1 MTMQVPKG
9 FLFSGV
15 HAGIKP
21 MRKDLALVW
30 SEAPCAAA
38 ACVTVNK
45 AKAAPCLDVERHC
58 PKEGLRAILIN
69 SGNANALTGQEGLD
83 DVAHTQQ
90 ALSKLMGTTADAVWT
105 ASTGII
111 GVRLPKQKIIDALP
125 ALKQGLEAEA
135 ELAAEAMMTTD
146 TQRKMLSRTIVLGG
160 KEVVLSAI
168 CKGSGM
174 IAPEL
179 ATMICVVTTDAVISA
194 PCLQAALRRAM
205 ETSFNCLTVDN
216 DMSTNDVVFA
226 MANGLAQNPKLEEGS
241 ADHLSFCE
249 ELTSLCRGLAK
260 LIAADG
266 EGATR
271 MLEVRIGGAPSQDIA
286 RAAAMAVANSM
297 LVKAALFGADPNWG
311 RVLAAIGAKAGTQD
325 WPIQI
330 GEATVIIQGIC
341 VYDGACIDN
350 TTEQLRVR
358 MREPEIFIDVDL
370 HAGIGTATAW
380 GCDLSYDY
388 VKINADYTSLI
399 VSEPDGSVKKDDRLS
414 LYSPQFKVKLVRQA
428 LAYISR
434 FAKECCV
441 LRVSRHTL
449 ANENLEESLCED
461 INLLRSVGMVP
472 IVVHGEGPESAETL
486 TRFGP
491 AAATQ
496 GEGQRVREM
505 VLHGETNAALVAK
518 LNRRGGHAIGV
529 SGKDGALIKAQLLP
543 NGQGVVKSVNV
554 ELLEMFMSR
563 GYVPVVASLGLGEDG
578 QSVALD
584 VDDVVLA
591 IAAALR
597 AKKLVLM
604 IGAQG
609 VCDDGVLLNQL
620 NNISLKTRLEEARID
635 EEQRDK
641 ARLALKAVE
650 AGVTQVHLVDARM
663 AHSIIAELFTDQG
676 VGTVI
681 THVEN

>member
-1 MTMQVPKG
+1 MQVPKG

>member
-1 MTMQVPKG
+1 MTMRVPKG

-21 MRKDLALVW
+21 IRKDLALVF
-30 SEAPCAAA
+30 SEVPCAAA

-45 AKAAPCLDVERHC
+45 AKAAPCLDVEKRC
-58 PKEGLRAILIN
+58 PKEGLRAILMN
-69 SGNANALTGQEGLD
+69 SGNANALTGQEGLE
-83 DVAHTQQ
+83 DVEQTKQ
-90 ALSKLMGTTADAVWT
+90 ALSKVVGIRPDEIWT

-111 GVRLPKQKIIDALP
+111 GVRLPKQKIVDALF
-125 ALKQGLEAEA
+125 ALKQGLGEEA

-146 TQRKMLSRTIVLGG
+146 TKRKMLSRTIVLGG

-179 ATMICVVTTDAVISA
+179 ATMICVISTDAVISA
-194 PCLQAALRRAM
+194 SCLQVALRRAM
-205 ETSFNCLTVDN
+205 ETSFNCLTVDG

-226 MANGLAQNPKLEEGS
+226 MASGLAGNAKLEEGS
-241 ADHLSFCE
+241 VDYASFCE

-271 MLEVRIGGAPSQDIA
+271 MLEVRIGGAPSQEVA
-286 RAAAMAVANSM
+286 KAAAMAIANSM

-311 RVLAAIGAKAGTQD
+311 RILAAVGAKAGVED
-325 WPIQI
+325 WPIEM
-330 GEATVIIQGIC
+330 GESTVMIQGVC
-341 VYDGACIDN
+341 VYDGQCIDEVA
-350 TTEQLRVR
+350 EQLRAR
-358 MREPEIFIDVDL
+358 MREPEIFVDVDF

-543 NGQGVVKSVNV
+543 GGQGVVKSVNV

-591 IAAALR
+591 IAVALC

-609 VCDDGVLLNQL
+609 VCEDGILLNQL
-620 NNISLKTRLEEARID
+620 DSISLKARLEGARID
-635 EEQRDK
+635 EEQREK
-641 ARLALKAVE
+641 ALLALRAVE
-650 AGVTQVHLVDARM
+650 AGVRQVHLVDARM

-681 THVEN
+681 TSVQS

>member
-1 MTMQVPKG
+1 MTMKVPKG
-9 FLFSGV
+9 FLFSGM

-30 SEAPCAAA
+30 SEVPCAAA
-38 ACVTVNK
+38 ACISANK
-45 AKAAPCLDVERHC
+45 AKAAPCLDMERQC

-69 SGNANALTGQEGLD
+69 SGNANALTGQEGLEA
-83 DVAHTQQ
+83 VAHIKQ
-90 ALSKLMGTTADAVWT
+90 ALSKVLDIGAEEVWT
-105 ASTGII
+105 ASTGVI
-111 GVRLPKQKIIDALP
+111 GVKLPRQKIVDALP
-125 ALKQGLEAEA
+125 ALKQGLSAEA

-146 TQRKMLSRTIVLGG
+146 TKRKMLSRTIVLGG

-179 ATMICVVTTDAVISA
+179 ATMICVISTDAAISA
-194 PCLQAALRRAM
+194 SCLQTALRRAM
-205 ETSFNCLTVDN
+205 ETSFNCLSVDG

-226 MANGLAQNPKLEEGS
+226 MASGLAGNCKLEEGS
-241 ADHLSFCE
+241 ADYASFCE

-271 MLEVRIGGAPSQDIA
+271 MLEVRVGGAPTQEVA
-286 RAAAMAVANSM
+286 KGAAMAVVNSM

-311 RVLAAIGAKAGTQD
+311 RILMAVGSKAGTND
-325 WPIQI
+325 WPVKVA
-330 GEATVIIQGIC
+330 ESTVTIQGVC
-341 VYDGACIDN
+341 VYDGQCIEN

-358 MREPEIFIDVDL
+358 MREPEIFVDIDF
-370 HAGIGTATAW
+370 HAGIRTATAW

-388 VKINADYTSLI
+388 VKINADYTSLL
-399 VSEPDGSVKKDDRLS
+399 VSEPDGSVKKDDRLT

-434 FAKECCV
+434 FAKESCV

-491 AAATQ
+491 AAATHN
-496 GEGQRVREM
+496 EGRRVREM
-505 VLHGETNAALVAK
+505 VLHGETNAALVSK
-518 LNRRGGHAIGV
+518 LNRRGGHAIGM
-529 SGKDGALIKAQLLP
+529 SGKDGALIKARLLP
-543 NGQGVVKSVNV
+543 SGQGVVESVNT

-591 IAAALR
+591 IAVALK
-597 AKKLVLM
+597 AKKMVLM

-609 VCDDGVLLNQL
+609 VCEDGVLVNQL
-620 NNISLKTRLEEARID
+620 NNVSLRERLESSRVD
-635 EEQRDK
+635 EEQVEK
-641 ARLALKAVE
+641 AKLALKAVE
-650 AGVTQVHLVDARM
+650 EGVTQVHLVDARM

-676 VGTVI
+676 VGTVV
-681 THVEN
+681 TRAGS

>member
-1 MTMQVPKG
+1 
-9 FLFSGV
+9 
-15 HAGIKP
+15 
-21 MRKDLALVW
+21 MRKDLALVL
-30 SEAPCAAA
+30 SEVPCAAA

-45 AKAAPCLDVERHC
+45 AKAAPCLDVERNC
-58 PKEGLRAILIN
+58 PREGLRAILIN

-83 DVAHTQQ
+83 AVVQTRQ
-90 ALSKLMGTTADAVWT
+90 ALAKRLGIRADEVWT
-105 ASTGII
+105 ASTGVI
-111 GVRLPKQKIIDALP
+111 GVRLPRQKIVDALP
-125 ALKQGLEAEA
+125 ALEQGLEAEA
-135 ELAAEAMMTTD
+135 SAAAEAIMTTD
-146 TQRKMLSRTIVLGG
+146 TKRKMLSRTIVLGG

-179 ATMICVVTTDAVISA
+179 ATMICVISTDAAISA
-194 PCLQAALRRAM
+194 SCLQTALRRAM
-205 ETSFNCLTVDN
+205 ETSFNCLTVDG

-226 MANGLAQNPKLEEGS
+226 MASGLAKNPKLEEDS
-241 ADHLSFCE
+241 ADYASFCE
-249 ELTSLCRGLAK
+249 ELTSLCRGLSK

-271 MLEVRIGGAPSQDIA
+271 MLEVRIGGAPNQEIA
-286 RAAAMAVANSM
+286 RSSAVAVADSL

-311 RVLAAIGAKAGTQD
+311 RILAAVGAKAGAQG
-325 WPIQI
+325 WPIEI
-330 GEATVIIQGIC
+330 DGATVTIQGIC
-341 VYDGACIDN
+341 VYDGECIAD
-350 TTEQLRVR
+350 TAEQLRVR
-358 MREPEIFIDVDL
+358 MREPEIFIDIDL

-388 VKINADYTSLI
+388 VKINADYTSLL

-434 FAKECCV
+434 FTKECCV

-472 IVVHGEGPESAETL
+472 VVVHGEGPESAETL
-486 TRFGP
+486 TRFGH

-496 GEGQRVREM
+496 NEGQRVREM
-505 VLHGETNAALVAK
+505 VLHGETNAALVSK

-529 SGKDGALIKAQLLP
+529 SGKDGALIKARLLP
-543 NGQGVVKSVNV
+543 SGRGVVESVNV
-554 ELLEMFMSR
+554 ELLELFMSR

-591 IAAALR
+591 IGVALK
-597 AKKLVLM
+597 AKKMVLM

-609 VCDDGVLLNQL
+609 ICEEGVLVNQL
-620 NNISLKTRLEEARID
+620 SNVSLKERLEASRVD
-635 EEQRDK
+635 EEQVEK
-641 ARLALKAVE
+641 AQLALKAVE
-650 AGVTQVHLVDARM
+650 EGVTQVHLVDARM

-676 VGTVI
+676 VGTVV
-681 THVEN
+681 THIES